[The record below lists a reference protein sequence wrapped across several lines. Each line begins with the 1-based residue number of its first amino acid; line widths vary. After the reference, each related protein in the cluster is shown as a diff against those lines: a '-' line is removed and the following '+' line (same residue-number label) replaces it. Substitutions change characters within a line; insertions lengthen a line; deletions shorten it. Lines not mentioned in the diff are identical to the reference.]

1 MGAGAVTSPTAT
13 IPLVYLTKKASKFFA
28 SPKNVGLAIEALD
41 ITAPRSI
48 RYIAGDKLLRGLI
61 KDSEGAEKETYR
73 EFQEYYKKNKFDILD
88 QLTELN

>member
-1 MGAGAVTSPTAT
+1 M
-13 IPLVYLTKKASKFFA
+13 TKKSSKFFA

-61 KDSEGAEKETYR
+61 KDSEGEEKELYQQ
-73 EFQEYYKKNKFDILD
+73 FQNIYKKDKNNIINNTVQD
-88 QLTELN
+88 